1 VQIAAEF
8 SRIIPYTDL
17 EVTMAVSV
25 YFSNENIVVISGKAA
40 GSEIKVSSMACA
52 PLPAGT
58 LINGMVINDELVQ
71 SRLLDLRSKGVL
83 PKSGIRLVIDR
94 SSVLVKFM
102 TVPRM
107 NSKSLMELLKST
119 FSGAAET
126 RNELVYDYSV
136 IDQDE
141 GSRGNMQILG
151 CAIEKALVEDYVNL
165 FKSAGIG
172 LGSIDIALN
181 AVLKF
186 KNFCSEYKDTTFI
199 LSFIDAENVFSL
211 LFVDGRFSFSNRFR
225 LTARRGTME
234 SASEFNNM
242 LSSII
247 QFNKTQKNNREIE
260 LALLCGLRDDE
271 EWLQDQ
277 LKSTLN
283 LKVERFLRCPAI
295 KLSGRLMAREPDVMK
310 NLIAVA
316 NLIR

>member
-1 VQIAAEF
+1 
-8 SRIIPYTDL
+8 
-17 EVTMAVSV
+17 
-25 YFSNENIVVISGKAA
+25 
-40 GSEIKVSSMACA
+40 
-52 PLPAGT
+52 
-58 LINGMVINDELVQ
+58 
-71 SRLLDLRSKGVL
+71 
-83 PKSGIRLVIDR
+83 
-94 SSVLVKFM
+94 
-102 TVPRM
+102 
-107 NSKSLMELLKST
+107 
-119 FSGAAET
+119 
-126 RNELVYDYSV
+126 
-136 IDQDE
+136 
-141 GSRGNMQILG
+141 MQILG